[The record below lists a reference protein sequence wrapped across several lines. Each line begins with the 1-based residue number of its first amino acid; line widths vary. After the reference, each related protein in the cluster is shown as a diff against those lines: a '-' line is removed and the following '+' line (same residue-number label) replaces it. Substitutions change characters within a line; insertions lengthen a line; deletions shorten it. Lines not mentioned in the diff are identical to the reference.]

1 MFIEPEVK
9 DVVLFLFLDKSQI
22 YAIEAITSYLDFD
35 DLKNAE
41 QVSSEWAEIFLN
53 FGMWGT
59 LLEQNVSS
67 VPQFIFYNTYFLLV
81 CNQPLF
87 LKISII
93 SLGSEMV
100 WLAQDAK

>member
-22 YAIEAITSYLDFD
+22 YAIEDITSYLDFD

-67 VPQFIFYNTYFLLV
+67 VPQFIFFICILLIYN
-81 CNQPLF
+81 
-87 LKISII
+87 
-93 SLGSEMV
+93 
-100 WLAQDAK
+100 

>member
-9 DVVLFLFLDKSQI
+9 DVVLLLFLDKVQI
-22 YAIEAITSYLDFD
+22 YAIENIASYFDFE

-41 QVSSEWAEIFLN
+41 QVSPEWAEIFLN

-67 VPQFIFYNTYFLLV
+67 VPQFIFFICILLIYN
-81 CNQPLF
+81 
-87 LKISII
+87 
-93 SLGSEMV
+93 
-100 WLAQDAK
+100 

>member
-67 VPQFIFYNTYFLLV
+67 VPQFIFFICILLIYN
-81 CNQPLF
+81 
-87 LKISII
+87 
-93 SLGSEMV
+93 
-100 WLAQDAK
+100 